1 MSSNVTNS
9 SGLNTL
15 GFIQANSL
23 TYPEILNDIDT
34 FIAALSEDERN
45 GFKTQ
50 FEGTSSQILKEI
62 IAAKSSDEIY
72 HIITSRSEN
81 LLFYCNR
88 LDSATAIAQNNAYAV
103 NRGNN
108 ISLRVTMTPSETVL
122 LSKLTPI
129 AVAEDYNLIVAED
142 TGLTAGQEITFTAY
156 IGTVNEQTLQADT
169 EDYLVFRFTNS
180 NISEQCALYLNGKEV
195 PTTKNIIEMLDDKY
209 YLSTN
214 AYGGVDAIYLNN
226 NTDFIHRYTNGSELT
241 LRYIEYENIILN
253 SIEVESTYG
262 EITNV
267 VQLTSTVHPETV
279 ASVRTNAQLYAETQ
293 NRVVARDDFQKVL
306 QISNPE
312 IVDTAGQDFSSAQ
325 VEVTYVKENGELLTD
340 IEYEAAYNNLSRRRA
355 YGIPMCLLSH
365 PDIMLNLEV
374 TVVLQLL
381 TGNSTLV
388 PMYVRQVLAQHELQ
402 LGALI
407 DFSQIE
413 NELEGFS
420 FVKTARILPRA
431 QAYEANAL
439 LPEGTIIKPSE
450 PNGKLYVVRN
460 PLFLTGSG
468 EPAWSTAIGSTT
480 TDGDV
485 IWTTEARSYTYQPD
499 WEPELSVRL
508 QSVVWVD
515 SLPSVQFRCTRYT
528 YSTGT
533 VEPAWPTTEGEFVN
547 DGQILWI
554 SVSKNIT
561 APKWA
566 QKTITDKGD
575 IINASHDTPVSYQ
588 AINYIPRTP
597 NEEPT
602 WGTNLSIFTD
612 KNIQYAC
619 INEEYDPTNA
629 EASNIQLNWNQY
641 VRFNEEVQVIA

>member
-1 MSSNVTNS
+1 MSSNT
-9 SGLNTL
+9 GLNTL

-23 TYPEILNDIDT
+23 TYPEILNDVDT
-34 FIAALSEDERN
+34 FIEALSEDERN

-50 FEGTSSQILKEI
+50 FEGTSSQILKEL

-81 LLFYCNR
+81 LLYYCNR
-88 LDSATAIAQNNAYAV
+88 IDSATAIAQNNAYSV
-103 NRGNN
+103 NRGSN
-108 ISLRVTMTPSETVL
+108 ICLSITLTPSETVV
-122 LSKLTPI
+122 LSKLSPI
-129 AVAEDYNLIVAED
+129 AVADEYDLIIAED
-142 TGLTAGQEITFTAY
+142 LALTAGESITFNAY
-156 IGTVNEQTLQADT
+156 LGSVNEQTLTADT

-180 NISEQCALYLNGKEV
+180 NISEQCALYLNNTEV
-195 PTTKNIIEMLDDKY
+195 PTTENILEMLNDKY
-209 YLSTN
+209 FLITN
-214 AYGGVDAIYLNN
+214 SYGGVDAIYLNSN
-226 NTDFIHRYTNGSELT
+226 SSFTHRYTNGSELK
-241 LRYIEYENIILN
+241 LRYIEYENITLS
-253 SIEVESTYG
+253 SIDIESTYG

-267 VQLTSTVHPETV
+267 VQLSSTAHPETV

-293 NRVVARDDFQKVL
+293 NRIVARDDFQKVF
-306 QISNPE
+306 QYSNPE
-312 IVDTAGQDFSSAQ
+312 IVNAVGQDFSSAQ

-340 IEYEAAYNNLSRRRA
+340 TEYQAAYNNLSSRRA

-365 PDIMLNLEV
+365 PDIMLNLDV
-374 TVVLQLL
+374 TVILQLL
-381 TGNSTLV
+381 SGNSALV
-388 PMYVRQVLAQHELQ
+388 PQYVRQVLAQHELQ

-413 NELEGFS
+413 NELEGYS
-420 FVKTARILPRA
+420 FVKTARIVPRA
-431 QAYEANAL
+431 RAFAANTL
-439 LPEGTIIKPSE
+439 MPEGTVIKPTT

-460 PLFLTGSG
+460 PLFLTGEST
-468 EPAWSTAIGSTT
+468 PSWSTAIGSTT
-480 TDGDV
+480 TDNDV
-485 IWTTEARSYTYQPD
+485 IWTTEARSYAYQQD
-499 WEPELSVRL
+499 WEPQLSVRL

-528 YSTGT
+528 YKTGAS
-533 VEPAWPTTEGEFVN
+533 EPVWPTTEGEFVS

-561 APKWA
+561 AKQWA

-575 IINASHDTPVSYQ
+575 IVNATHDTPVSYQ
-588 AINYIPRTP
+588 AINYIPTTP

-602 WGTNLSIFTD
+602 WSTNLSIYTD